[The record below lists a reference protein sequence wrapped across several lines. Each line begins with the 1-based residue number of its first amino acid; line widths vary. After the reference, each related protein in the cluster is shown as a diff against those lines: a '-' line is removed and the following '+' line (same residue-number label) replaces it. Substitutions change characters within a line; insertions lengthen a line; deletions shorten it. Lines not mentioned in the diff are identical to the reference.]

1 MCTSLRPQNWFFMV
15 PFSNL
20 PNPWRSLQS
29 RETGF
34 LFQKFC
40 KNDWL
45 EKDFQINLIGGY
57 LSLCNAICPILNHL
71 GKPWERW
78 KVELHRLIVIFRF
91 FSFVF
96 SVLQKKY
103 EDKCDQKGLK
113 HQFFLVDVDKKPGHA
128 ICKLA
133 DEKNA
138 SSIVMGQRGLGTI
151 SRALLGSTS
160 DYVLHHAHV
169 PVLVVPPS
177 KK

>member
-1 MCTSLRPQNWFFMV
+1 MVFEGTKFPSQKLLDAEGVYLCLCT
-15 PFSNL
+15 
-20 PNPWRSLQS
+20 
-29 RETGF
+29 
-34 LFQKFC
+34 
-40 KNDWL
+40 
-45 EKDFQINLIGGY
+45 
-57 LSLCNAICPILNHL
+57 LNHL
-71 GKPWERW
+71 GRPWEKW
-78 KVELHRLIVIFRF
+78 KVEVHRLLFFDFFILSFSCFVHLLFCFVI
-91 FSFVF
+91 

-103 EDKCDQKGLK
+103 EDKCDKKALK